1 MIRVIPL
8 IVLLGSTAPAFAE
21 ERPPQPQYQR
31 QSSDPA
37 WLATVVQ
44 FHGHLGPAVV
54 AGARMGMIG
63 LRAVEAKGYFDVD
76 VTCEGPFAKP
86 PQSCFLDGIQVATG
100 ASLGKRNLQWTPA
113 DQLLVRVKNTRTGK
127 NAVLRPTPS
136 LMELLGSF
144 KPQAKMAAEH
154 KIDDE
159 QLAVIARKIASMPE
173 GEVAS
178 VTVNDA
184 PAPTEQQPLARYTY
198 LERDGIYVFYKPH
211 DVAKYRQLLPKMF
224 DMPEAP
230 LVHVFVA
237 DFYKMD
243 PATQP
248 YLEAAVFLL
257 AKYEDK
263 EAWHCI
269 SMPVTSDEARRLGV
283 RNLGYPKV
291 MGEVTLQRSEP
302 DYTGTLKLDEKAV
315 MTVRLRTGGHA
326 LTDQESQWFKRLT
339 GIPSLNILDGKV
351 IDPLAGHPKPTA
363 SVLDL
368 SRRYPGK
375 MTVMVGEAELSM
387 SGTTAPFSIQPESIV
402 LAYFLNNKFPFNFAR
417 PAGQQPAKK

>member
-1 MIRVIPL
+1 MIL
-8 IVLLGSTAPAFAE
+8 LLGATLAFAE
-21 ERPPQPQYQR
+21 DRLPQPQYQR
-31 QSSDPA
+31 QSSAGPA

-63 LRAVEAKGYFDVD
+63 LRAVEAKGYFDVH
-76 VTCEGPFAKP
+76 VTCEGPLAKP

-100 ASLGKRNLQWTPA
+100 ATLGKRNLQWVQA
-113 DQLLVRVKNTRTGK
+113 DQLTVRVKNIRTGK
-127 NAVLRPTPS
+127 AVVLHPTPS
-136 LMELLGSF
+136 LMELLASF
-144 KPQAKMAAEH
+144 KPQSKMAAEH

-159 QLAVIARKIASMPE
+159 QLAVIARKIAVMPE
-173 GEVAS
+173 QEVTS
-178 VTVNDA
+178 VTMADA
-184 PAPTEQQPLARYTY
+184 PAPTEQPLARYTY
-198 LERDGIYVFYKPH
+198 LERDGIYVYYQPH

-230 LVHVFVA
+230 LVQVFVA

-257 AKYEDK
+257 AKYEGK

-291 MGEVTLQRSEP
+291 MGEVTLRRSDP
-302 DYTGTLKLDEKAV
+302 DYTGNLQFDGKPV
-315 MTVRLRTGGHA
+315 MTVRLKTGGHT
-326 LTDQESQWFKRLT
+326 LTEPEHQWFQRLT

-351 IDPLAGHPKPTA
+351 LDPLAGHPKPTA

-375 MTVMVGEAELSM
+375 MTVKVGEAELSM
-387 SGTTAPFSIQPESIV
+387 SGTTAAFSIQPEAIV
-402 LAYFLNNKFPFNFAR
+402 LAYFLNNKFSFNFAR